1 MINKYRIIK
10 IVTSSNAFL
19 WHISSTLDHLS
30 DKYEI
35 YIIGNDLEKYKNQFK
50 DVRFININIKRKPAP
65 FRDLVSLICLI
76 YYFIKIKPM
85 LVHSIMPKSGL
96 LTAIS
101 GFIARVPIRLHT
113 FTGQVWY
120 TRKGFS
126 RYILKSLDK
135 LIIMLNTECLADSL
149 SQAKYIDSEVMKN
162 RGKEL
167 KVINHGSICGIN
179 LDQVT
184 KVLQGINSSK
194 LQDIRDKYN
203 INKSDFVFCY
213 MARKTKD
220 KGAIDIIDAFNR
232 VKKQAKNK
240 LIKLLY
246 IGPYE
251 ENINLSLRQ
260 AFSFNQIID
269 IGLVKNPLDYLS
281 ISNVFC
287 LPSYREG
294 FGNVIIDAAALGI
307 PSIGYDIIGL
317 KDSIVNEKTGITCP
331 VGNIEMF
338 SKLMLKIMVD
348 DKFRIKLANQSKINA
363 HENFNAKDLSQGYEK
378 FYNHLIKS
386 VI

>member
-1 MINKYRIIK
+1 MINKHRIIK

-19 WHISSTLDHLS
+19 WHISSTLEHLS
-30 DKYEI
+30 DKYDI
-35 YIIGNDLEKYKNQFK
+35 YIIGNDLEKYKKQFK
-50 DVRFININIKRKPAP
+50 DVRFININIKRKPAL
-65 FRDLVSLICLI
+65 FKDLVSLISLI
-76 YYFIKIKPM
+76 YYFIKIKPI

-120 TRKGFS
+120 TKKGLF

-149 SQAKYIDSEVMKN
+149 SQAKYLDSQLVKN
-162 RGKEL
+162 KNKEL

-179 LDQVT
+179 LNQVT
-184 KVLQGINSSK
+184 KVLHGNNIRK
-194 LQDIRDKYN
+194 LQEIRYKYDIN
-203 INKSDFVFCY
+203 ENDFVFCY
-213 MARKTKD
+213 MARKTRD

-232 VKKQAKNK
+232 VKKEAKNK

-251 ENINLSLRQ
+251 ENINLTLRQ
-260 AFSFNQIID
+260 TFSFNQIVD

-317 KDSIVNEKTGITCP
+317 KDSIIHEKTGIACP
-331 VGNIEMF
+331 VGNVEMF
-338 SKLMLKIMVD
+338 SKFMLKIMLD
-348 DKFRIKLANQSKINA
+348 DKYRIKLANQSKKNA
-363 HENFNAKDLSQGYEK
+363 HEKFSSKDLSKGYEK